1 MRATRARPLAW
12 CGVASAL
19 VLCGLLAR
27 PDPVGASKRPPPL
40 ATVVIPDLGPG
51 YSATS
56 EGPLD
61 ASRFASSSPDPAA
74 ASTALASLAKT
85 ISTYERVWSGAG
97 GANVVQDLLVRFPS
111 PLSAQVFLH
120 AAQHSL
126 DSGEIV
132 SSGPLPGVPGA
143 HRTTYFAS
151 TTQAG
156 VGQAITLR
164 AGVYVTL
171 LSLFSAASAD
181 AEPITPADAA
191 EIAQVQRA
199 AMAAAP
205 GGTAT
210 LPVVGAKKGLSVG
223 SVGVAALAVVILAS
237 ALATP
242 AVLRRRRAGRSAPDA
257 HL

>member
-1 MRATRARPLAW
+1 M
-12 CGVASAL
+12 
-19 VLCGLLAR
+19 
-27 PDPVGASKRPPPL
+27 
-40 ATVVIPDLGPG
+40 VIPDLGPG
-51 YSATS
+51 YSVTS

-74 ASTALASLAKT
+74 ASTALATLAKT
-85 ISTYERVWSGAG
+85 NSTYERAWSDVG
-97 GANVVQDLLVRFPS
+97 GANEVQDLLVRFPS
-111 PLSAQVFLH
+111 LVGAQVFLQ

-132 SSGPLPGVPGA
+132 SSGPLPGVRGA

-156 VGQAITLR
+156 VGQAVTLR
-164 AGVYVTL
+164 VGVYVTL
-171 LSLFSAASAD
+171 LSFFSAASGN
-181 AEPITPADAA
+181 AEPITQADAA
-191 EIAQVQRA
+191 GIARAQRA

-210 LPVVGAKKGLSVG
+210 LPVRSRERHF
-223 SVGVAALAVVILAS
+223 SGVRRRRCSAVVILAS
-237 ALATP
+237 AVATP